1 MKKHYEKMCMTPL
14 GFDFEGSLF
23 AGSTD
28 SRMRIRAT
36 GQEVEDVTFDSA
48 PQYWGDEPEL

>member
-1 MKKHYEKMCMTPL
+1 MPIKKRVPFPL
-14 GFDFEGSLF
+14 GFESEGNLF
-23 AGSTD
+23 ADSTD

-48 PQYWGDEPEL
+48 PQYWGDEPEF